1 MPAEPNVI
9 IRPCAACGKHIE
21 TRRKTST
28 PTCSMKCYMTLYR
41 AKEQPTTTSEEQR
54 MKREQPS
61 AEAIQAFVN
70 RNIGRLS
77 IEAIAEHLGIAVYIV
92 KRFVP
97 ASLR

>member
-1 MPAEPNVI
+1 
-9 IRPCAACGKHIE
+9 
-21 TRRKTST
+21 
-28 PTCSMKCYMTLYR
+28 
-41 AKEQPTTTSEEQR
+41 

-77 IEAIAEHLGIAVYIV
+77 IEAMAEHLGIAVYIV

-97 ASLR
+97 APLR